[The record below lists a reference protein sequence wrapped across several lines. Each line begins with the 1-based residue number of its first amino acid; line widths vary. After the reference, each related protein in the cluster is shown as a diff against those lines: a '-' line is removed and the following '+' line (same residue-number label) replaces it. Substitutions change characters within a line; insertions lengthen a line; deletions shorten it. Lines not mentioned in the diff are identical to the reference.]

1 MKLPARAFTHAGKFH
16 ADDVFSAALLRTI
29 RPDIQIQRG
38 FAVPDD
44 FDGLVFDIGD
54 GMFDHHAAGSPVRP
68 NGHPYAAFGLL
79 WQVLGPDLVGK
90 SGADWLDER
99 FVQNLDLNDCT
110 GSDNALADAIGSF
123 NPVWDSTESADECFF
138 RAVDF
143 AQQILTNRLEEVRA
157 VQRARELVQQALP
170 KAQQGILVLPKYLPW
185 KTLLPADSNILFVVY
200 PSQRGG
206 FAAQGVN
213 DRATKKL
220 KVPFPSAW
228 AGQPAEELPS
238 LSGIEDLRFC
248 HSSAFL
254 ITADSKSGALK
265 ACREAIRL
273 AQESKQA
280 GAEVK

>member
-99 FVQNLDLNDCT
+99 FVQNLPPA
-110 GSDNALADAIGSF
+110 SY
-123 NPVWDSTESADECFF
+123 FF
-138 RAVDF
+138 LFDM
-143 AQQILTNRLEEVRA
+143 RL
-157 VQRARELVQQALP
+157 
-170 KAQQGILVLPKYLPW
+170 
-185 KTLLPADSNILFVVY
+185 
-200 PSQRGG
+200 
-206 FAAQGVN
+206 
-213 DRATKKL
+213 
-220 KVPFPSAW
+220 
-228 AGQPAEELPS
+228 
-238 LSGIEDLRFC
+238 
-248 HSSAFL
+248 
-254 ITADSKSGALK
+254 
-265 ACREAIRL
+265 
-273 AQESKQA
+273 
-280 GAEVK
+280 